1 MATTRRHRRWMS
13 ATTVGGISTANL
25 FLLTLLLPIAPLC
38 AARGAPPPF
47 SLDRQAPAVKQPPMI
62 TIIMISVSALL
73 LLGIITVFI
82 RQCVVM
88 AERRAAAA
96 ESAAGSLSGW
106 RPPGLSVEMIGAF
119 PTMTYAEAKGLRDGS
134 GELECAVCISEFEE
148 EEVLR
153 LLPGCCHVFHPECID
168 AWLAAHVTCPICRA
182 DLVAA
187 AQTLVAEDHD
197 PPPSVAAS
205 TIISAPILP
214 ADHEI
219 VVDGTSTASDPAAAP
234 VDLASIGSEERD
246 ESARPTT
253 LPRSLSSGKSRA
265 QSEPAPSV
273 DRYTLQLPE
282 HVRRQVFAAASF
294 PRSASCAVV
303 FPTAAASTSRPGG
316 ISRWMWSMRQ
326 GWSERW
332 SPSFLRSL
340 SMAFLP
346 WKRSDSG
353 ESSGKKRE
361 AEGSTRRRRFPPVR
375 GSFDWLINGFT
386 GRESGASADDRARQ

>member
-1 MATTRRHRRWMS
+1 MAPTRRHRCWMS
-13 ATTVGGISTANL
+13 AMVGSISTANL
-25 FLLTLLLPIAPLC
+25 FLLMLLLPIAPLC
-38 AARGAPPPF
+38 AARGAPLPL
-47 SLDRQAPAVKQPPMI
+47 SLDNQSRAVKQPPMI
-62 TIIMISVSALL
+62 TIIMISVYALL

-106 RPPGLSVEMIGAF
+106 RSPGLSAEMIGAF
-119 PTMTYAEAKGLRDGS
+119 PTMTYAEAKGLREGS
-134 GELECAVCISEFEE
+134 GELECAVCISQFEA

-168 AWLAAHVTCPICRA
+168 AWLTAHVTCPVCRA

-197 PPPSVAAS
+197 PPPSIAAS
-205 TIISAPILP
+205 TIISASSLP

-219 VVDGTSTASDPAAAP
+219 VIEAASTASDRVAAP

-273 DRYTLQLPE
+273 DRYTLHLPE

-303 FPTAAASTSRPGG
+303 FPAARASTSRLGG
-316 ISRWMWSMRQ
+316 ISRWMWSKRQ

-332 SPSFLRSL
+332 SPSFLRQL
-340 SMAFLP
+340 SFPP

-361 AEGSTRRRRFPPVR
+361 AEGSTRRRRFPSVK
-375 GSFDWLINGFT
+375 GSFDWLVNGFA
-386 GRESGASADDRARQ
+386 GRESAASADDRARQ